1 MLTLKLFSLLLRLP
15 LRFTFERNSS
25 AESSFSFRSSKSIA
39 TCGLLRS
46 PSHSIGT
53 QVSLCPEGVVTYRR
67 APKPQEFKKDAPI
80 TATSSFP
87 KWETEA
93 NRQAGLLAKVGLG

>member
-53 QVSLCPEGVVTYRR
+53 QVSLRPEGPVRL
-67 APKPQEFKKDAPI
+67 APKPLEFKKDAPI